1 MNFSLHD
8 ASSGGSQVGSTVS
21 KTGISVVEGLFTTQ
35 LDFTVANA
43 FEGNARWLEIAVKC
57 TSDGSFTTLTPR
69 QPLTP
74 VPYAIYAQNVGEVD
88 TSAIADSTIA
98 AVDIATDAVETAEIL
113 DGTIVNADIS
123 GTAAIDSTKIN
134 TGVVSNAEFNFLDGV
149 TSAIQTQLDLKGTGD
164 VTLIGTETLT
174 NKTLTSP
181 TVNTPTVAGGTVN
194 GSVIGGTTP
203 AAGTFTSLT
212 GESATLTLGKTG
224 TAGVGNIVLH
234 DNQVG
239 DDFTT
244 TLKAADDVD
253 VNVTFTLPAA
263 VGTNGQILT
272 TDASGNLSWVG
283 GAATRIIWVATSEAN
298 FNSIQAALTAV
309 SDGDTDDGYTDASA
323 TNQYVIKVAP
333 GTYNEQVT
341 MVEYVDIE
349 GSGEGVTT
357 IKYTGS
363 GTGPL
368 TDNSSATVIGA
379 NHAELRFLTIESAS
393 SNYATAIY
401 NDGTSPKIT
410 HVTAT
415 ASGGSNTNRGVY
427 NSSSSPT
434 MTNVTAT
441 GSGGTNSYGVHN
453 NNSSSPTM
461 TNVTALGGTNS
472 FGVLNNSSSPTM
484 TNVIATASGGTNN
497 FGVQNKDSSPTI
509 RNSSLIG
516 GSNSIK
522 NNGTNTV
529 KVANTMLDGDLVGG
543 TFICFNN
550 YDAGF
555 AAKTCPSP
563 P

>member
-1 MNFSLHD
+1 MFTHLLKCLTNRNDAFILAFVLIVGLSGQTYATAFTYQGQLKGTGVVVTESCDMNFSLHD

-43 FEGNARWLEIAVKC
+43 FEGNDRWLEIAVKC

-74 VPYAIYAQNVGEVD
+74 VPYAIYAQSVGEVD
-88 TSAIADSTIA
+88 TGAIADGTIA
-98 AVDIATDAVETAEIL
+98 AADIATDAVETAEIL

-134 TGVVSNAEFNFLDGV
+134 TRVVDNAEFNFLDGV
-149 TSAIQTQLDLKGTGD
+149 TSAIQTQLDSKGAGN

-181 TVNTPTVAGGTVN
+181 TVNTPTVTGGTVN
-194 GSVIGGTTP
+194 GSVIGGTTL

-212 GESATLTLGKTG
+212 GESATLTFGKTG
-224 TAGVGNIVLH
+224 TAGTGSIVLH
-234 DNQVG
+234 DNQAG
-239 DDFTT
+239 DNFTT
-244 TLKAADDVD
+244 TLKAADDID

-283 GAATRIIWVATSEAN
+283 GAATRVIWVATSDAN

-309 SDGDTDDGYTDASA
+309 SDGNTDDGYTDASA

-363 GTGPL
+363 STGPL

-379 NHAELRFLTIESAS
+379 NNAELRFLTIESAGS

-415 ASGGSNTNRGVY
+415 ASGGSSRNRGVINLN
-427 NSSSSPT
+427 NSSPTMINVTATGLGGGVDSYGVHNNNNSSPT

-441 GSGGTNSYGVHN
+441 
-453 NNSSSPTM
+453 
-461 TNVTALGGTNS
+461 
-472 FGVLNNSSSPTM
+472 
-484 TNVIATASGGTNN
+484 ASGG
-497 FGVQNKDSSPTI
+497 GVTK
-509 RNSSLIG
+509 
-516 GSNSIK
+516 
-522 NNGTNTV
+522 TV
-529 KVANTMLDGDLVGG
+529 V
-543 TFICFNN
+543 C
-550 YDAGF
+550 
-555 AAKTCPSP
+555 
-563 P
+563 